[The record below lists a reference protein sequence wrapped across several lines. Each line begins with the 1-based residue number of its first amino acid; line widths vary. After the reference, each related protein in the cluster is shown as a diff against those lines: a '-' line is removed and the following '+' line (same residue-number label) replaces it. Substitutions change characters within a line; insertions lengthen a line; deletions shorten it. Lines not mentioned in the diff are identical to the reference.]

1 MIKLTQLINEL
12 GINNPNVTAEEV
24 NIYYVKNI
32 YNGHAFSLNLF
43 NQNNED
49 DCWKEYVRICQPYLK
64 KYGMNYWLSTDNFYQ
79 LSQSDLNQFY
89 KEMKRIVHRCSTIN
103 ELGIN
108 EPIYNINKALKLY
121 ETIINNRGFYMGTIG
136 YNKLKDLYYI
146 TQINNNISKSNTSIP
161 YVIKNI
167 KGSELYK
174 FCKNML
180 ELYNKYKV

>member
-12 GINNPNVTAEEV
+12 
-24 NIYYVKNI
+24 
-32 YNGHAFSLNLF
+32 
-43 NQNNED
+43 D
-49 DCWKEYVRICQPYLK
+49 
-64 KYGMNYWLSTDNFYQ
+64 
-79 LSQSDLNQFY
+79 
-89 KEMKRIVHRCSTIN
+89 
-103 ELGIN
+103 IN

-121 ETIINNRGFYMGTIG
+121 ETIINNRGFYRGTIG

-174 FCKNML
+174 FYKNML